1 MIRTTARLAMRNTLR
16 RRARTL
22 LTTGMVVLG
31 VALLLVALSW
41 VRGASGS
48 LLASTAALGGHA
60 RVVDPDFAA
69 REELLPLYENLP
81 AVAPLIETLRGLP
94 GVVAIEP
101 RIVTGVTVTA
111 GPEIG
116 EVFAAAVGG
125 SERYFRER
133 MEARDKLV
141 AGRWF
146 SDAWEGEVIAGARV
160 VEQAHA
166 KVGDEL
172 VMLGTTQD
180 GSLSPIKARLVGVV
194 RAGGLLDRQLLIPL
208 PRVQYLADIAGGAT
222 ELLVYGRRYQ
232 DAAALAARVK
242 AALSADPKTA
252 ILAVQAW
259 SDREPWHSIA
269 STVRGV
275 EVVIVA
281 IFVLLTALGIWNTMM
296 MSVLER
302 THEIGVLRAM
312 GLSRAGTVSLFVG
325 EAITISVVG
334 GLLGIA
340 LGAYPAWWLE
350 THGIR
355 IGERTA
361 SSVNLGFS
369 EVVRGDLTSDT
380 IVAAFALGLLMA
392 LLGSLIPALRAA
404 SIAPVSAMR
413 TGR

>member
-1 MIRTTARLAMRNTLR
+1 MIRTTVRLAMRNTLR

-48 LLASTAALGGHA
+48 LLASTAALGGHV
-60 RVVDPDFAA
+60 RVVAPAFAA
-69 REELLPLYENLP
+69 REELLPLADNLP
-81 AVAPLIETLRGLP
+81 AVAPLMGKLRGLP
-94 GVVAIEP
+94 GVVGIEP
-101 RIVTGVTVTA
+101 RIVTGVTVSV
-111 GPEIG
+111 GEEIG

-125 SERYFRER
+125 SEPYFRER

-146 SDAWEGEVIAGARV
+146 SGAEDEVIAGARV

-166 KVGDEL
+166 QVGDEMVL
-172 VMLGTTQD
+172 LGTTQD
-180 GSLSPIKARLVGVV
+180 GSLSPIKGRLVGVV
-194 RAGGLLDRQLLIPL
+194 RAGGLLDRQVLVPL
-208 PRVQYLADIAGGAT
+208 PRLQYLADIAGGAT
-222 ELLVYGRRYQ
+222 ELLIYGRRYQ
-232 DAAALAARVK
+232 DAPALAAAVK
-242 AALSADPKTA
+242 AALASDPQTA
-252 ILAVQAW
+252 ALAVQAW

-275 EVVIVA
+275 EVVIVG

-312 GLSRAGTVSLFVG
+312 GLSRAGTVALFVG
-325 EAITISVVG
+325 EAIVISVVG
-334 GLLGIA
+334 GLVGVGLGV
-340 LGAYPAWWLE
+340 YPAWWLE

-369 EVVRGDLTSDT
+369 EVVRGDLTSD
-380 IVAAFALGLLMA
+380 IVVSAFALGLLMA
-392 LLGSLIPALRAA
+392 LVGSLIPALRAA

-413 TGR
+413 SGR